1 MECDFVVIGAG
12 IAGASAA
19 YELAAHGRV
28 VVVERESQPGY
39 HTTGRSAAMF
49 LETYGEPPVRAMAA
63 ASRGFFFD
71 PPEGFTEH
79 DLLGHRGLLAIA
91 RNDQLDAL
99 DAALVENSGTPG
111 GVEKLDS
118 AGARAR
124 VPALRPDYVA
134 AAMSVADARSI
145 DVHALHHGY
154 LRGLKERASRLL
166 TDAGVTAIERRAG
179 RWRLTTPAG
188 EVTAP
193 VVVNAAGAW
202 ADEVAHLAG
211 VAPIGLV
218 PKRRTALT
226 FDPPQGIDV
235 SGWPLVADIDEEF
248 YFKPEAGRI
257 MASPAD
263 ETSMPPCDV
272 QPDELD
278 VAIAVDRIER
288 ATTLQIRRITHRWA
302 GLRSFVDDHVP
313 VVGYEPGTDGFFWLA
328 GQGGVGIMT
337 APAMARTACALAT
350 GEPLPADVAERGVSA
365 DALGPARL
373 RG

>member
-1 MECDFVVIGAG
+1 MDCDFVVIGGG

-49 LETYGEPPVRAMAA
+49 LATYGEPVVRAMAA
-63 ASRGFFFD
+63 ASRAFLFD
-71 PPEGFTEH
+71 PPEGFAEH
-79 DLLGHRGLLAIA
+79 GIVSPRGLLAIA
-91 RNDQLDAL
+91 RADQLDAL
-99 DAALVENSGTPG
+99 DAVLVENSGTPG

-118 AGARAR
+118 AGACAR
-124 VPALRPDYVA
+124 VPVLRPDYVA
-134 AAMSVADARSI
+134 AAMCVADAHAI

-154 LRGLKERASRLL
+154 LRGLRNRGGRVL

-179 RWRLTTPAG
+179 QWRLTTPAG
-188 EVTAP
+188 EVIAP

-202 ADEVAHLAG
+202 ADEVAGLAG

-226 FDPPQGIDV
+226 FDAPEGTDV
-235 SGWPLVADIDEEF
+235 SGWPLVADVDETF

-263 ETSMPPCDV
+263 ETPMPPCDA

-278 VAIAVDRIER
+278 VANAVDRIER
-288 ATTLQIRRITHRWA
+288 ATTLEVRRITHRWA
-302 GLRSFVDDHVP
+302 GLRSFVEEISCRNAA
-313 VVGYEPGTDGFFWLA
+313 GGTSSQMPTNAA
-328 GQGGVGIMT
+328 GKSISDRV
-337 APAMARTACALAT
+337 
-350 GEPLPADVAERGVSA
+350 
-365 DALGPARL
+365 
-373 RG
+373 